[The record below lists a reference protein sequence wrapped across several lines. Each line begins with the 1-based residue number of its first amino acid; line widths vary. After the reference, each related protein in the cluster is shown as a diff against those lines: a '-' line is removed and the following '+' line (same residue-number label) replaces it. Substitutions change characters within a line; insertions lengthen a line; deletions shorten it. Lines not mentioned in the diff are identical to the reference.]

1 MIKRSI
7 YLNVLLKLI
16 ALIIFF
22 LLWLLASKD
31 SKLLIPDPFVVIQ
44 ETYGLFRSNE
54 FYLSLFFT
62 MKRMLIGFSLSVITS
77 ILISILMEKYKLIKM
92 FFETYVNS
100 ALIIPAIILVY
111 IIVIV
116 FGVKEITPILIV
128 ILVTAPELIIIFSSG
143 LENINKN
150 YSQVAQVYKIN
161 KKTQLFKIIFPQ
173 IISNFFAALKIEFS
187 VAWKMVIIAEAFALS
202 NGIGYAI
209 YYQFQ
214 LFSLKGVISWT
225 IAFMIIMTILQY
237 GLINFFERKLL
248 KWKTPNHYGLN

>member
-143 LENINKN
+143 LENINKK
-150 YSQVAQVYKIN
+150 S
-161 KKTQLFKIIFPQ
+161 
-173 IISNFFAALKIEFS
+173 
-187 VAWKMVIIAEAFALS
+187 
-202 NGIGYAI
+202 
-209 YYQFQ
+209 
-214 LFSLKGVISWT
+214 
-225 IAFMIIMTILQY
+225 
-237 GLINFFERKLL
+237 
-248 KWKTPNHYGLN
+248 